1 MTAETARIN
10 ELRGDPG
17 QLYDELCSI
26 TREMLPHFLEARA
39 LEFREDAQKELVHDA
54 AVRLVERICRKGE
67 LYHFQH
73 IRAVLYREIEHQVY
87 DKAKVRWERSVVLID
102 PALPCTDRPAH
113 PDDRHALAELLD
125 DEDGRRVVLEI
136 YFARTF
142 SGLIRKLDTFKPRR
156 WIYDN
161 ILAVESVYK
170 NTRAM
175 KCQERKRGHPTES
188 RNISPLTRLLMRS
201 FGSTSRIIQGR
212 PLATL

>member
-17 QLYDELCSI
+17 QLYVLLYSI
-26 TREMLPHFLEARA
+26 AHNMLPQFLYKRGLKFSPEVRT
-39 LEFREDAQKELVHDA
+39 EFEHESVL
-54 AVRLVERICRKGE
+54 RLMERIQRRGDEYKIG
-67 LYHFQH
+67 H
-73 IRAVLYREIEHQVY
+73 IRSVLWKEIKHQID
-87 DKAKVRWERSVVLID
+87 DKPRKKWEKSVITINDQVQT
-102 PALPCTDRPAH
+102 PENRPVNS
-113 PDDRHALAELLD
+113 DRHALAELLD

-188 RNISPLTRLLMRS
+188 RSISPLTRLLMRS
-201 FGSTSRIIQGR
+201 YGPMSRIIQGR
-212 PLATL
+212 LSVMS